1 MKVILLQDVERFGKA
16 GDVKEVRNGYGFNF
30 LLPRGLAEFATPQA
44 VKQVEKLIAKRRKEL
59 EGTVADFKA
68 KAAALEGKQVM
79 IKMKAD
85 EKGKLFGSV
94 GRKEV
99 AVALKEAGIEADAKI
114 IVIEKPFKEIGAFPV
129 EANFGHGVKAIF
141 TVVVEAE

>member
-44 VKQVEKLIAKRRKEL
+44 VKQRERLIAKRRKEL
-59 EGTVADFKA
+59 ESSVIDFKT
-68 KAAALEGKQVM
+68 KATELEGKSVT
-79 IKMKAD
+79 IKSKA
-85 EKGKLFGSV
+85 EKEKLFGSV
-94 GRKEV
+94 GREEI
-99 AVALKEAGIEADAKI
+99 AVALKEAGIEVDAKI
-114 IVIEKPFKEIGAFPV
+114 IVIEKPFKEIGTFPV

>member
-44 VKQVEKLIAKRRKEL
+44 VKQVEKVRGKRREDI
-59 EGTVADFKA
+59 EGTVADYKA
-68 KAAALEGKQVM
+68 KAAALEGRQAL
-79 IKMKAD
+79 IKMKA

-94 GRKEV
+94 GQEEV
-99 AVALKEAGIEADAKI
+99 AATLKETGAEVDAKI
-114 IVIEKPFKEIGAFPV
+114 IVIEKPFKEIGTFPV
-129 EANFGHGVKAIF
+129 EAHFGHGVKATF
-141 TVVVEAE
+141 TVVIEAE